1 MLGPNDIKE
10 QLSIAYVHAVAA
22 RAGCSVERVG
32 VDRDSIDL
40 KVCARG
46 LLGAH
51 AVLTSPELAI
61 QLKATA
67 KASAMAEA
75 DEGGFSFP
83 LSRKN
88 YNDLVAPSLVP
99 RILVVFV
106 MPEAQDEWLTL
117 TPESL
122 TLRRCAYWTSLR
134 GQPLTANE
142 TRKTVL
148 LSREKRFTHDTL
160 RELLEKVAR
169 EEDLHP

>member
-10 QLSIAYVHAVAA
+10 QLSVAYVHAVAA

-32 VDRDSIDL
+32 MDRDSIDL

-46 LLGAH
+46 LLAEN
-51 AVLTSPELAI
+51 AALTSPELAI

-67 KASAMAEA
+67 RVAHLGQ
-75 DEGGFSFP
+75 EGGFPFA

-106 MPEAQDEWLTL
+106 MPEAEESWLTQ

-122 TLRRCAYWTSLR
+122 VLRHCAYWTSLR
-134 GQPLTANE
+134 GQPRTLNDTGQ
-142 TRKTVL
+142 TVR
-148 LSREKRFTHDTL
+148 LSRERCFTHDTL
-160 RELLEKVAR
+160 RRLLEKVAR
-169 EEDLHP
+169 EEELES